1 MRRFSANLRIPVRD
15 FFILLSKQLSLTRK
29 QCVVGSLQRDHQVGW
44 GNDSRHYIAV
54 SYCVAYCSW
63 ASAFLFDMIAYSVSL
78 GTAFTSVLIVV
89 AHIVK
94 QEG

>member
-1 MRRFSANLRIPVRD
+1 M
-15 FFILLSKQLSLTRK
+15 SLTA
-29 QCVVGSLQRDHQVGW
+29 VGLVLFS
-44 GNDSRHYIAV
+44 
-54 SYCVAYCSW
+54 
-63 ASAFLFDMIAYSVSL
+63 FDMIAYSVSL